1 MAANTARVVL
11 VDGSGFIFRA
21 FHALPPMTSKD
32 GTPVN
37 AVYGFCNM
45 LMKLREDMA
54 GDELAVIFD
63 TSSVTFRNDI
73 YDRYKAHRP
82 DPPEEL
88 IPQFALI
95 RDAVRAFN
103 LPCQEMQGFEADD
116 LIATYARQAESQ
128 GREVIIVSSD
138 KDLMQL
144 VSDKISLFDAMKNR
158 RLGQEA
164 VIEKFGVAPDKVIDV
179 QALAGDSVD
188 NVPGVPGI
196 GIKTAAQL
204 IDTYGNLETLLDRA
218 GEIRQPKRRENL
230 IENKDLALISKKLVT
245 LRTDVPVTLDDLAHI
260 EPDAETL
267 LAFFETHGF
276 KSLISKVKTA
286 FCVEG
291 QDVPAVN
298 AVTVAQTRYDLIQE
312 DAALSDWIEA
322 AYRSGTIAVD
332 TETTSLDAH
341 RAELVGVCLA
351 TEPGR
356 ACYIPVGHVPEA
368 QNTLDLDPDAPRRKT
383 GDTPKQLPKARV
395 LERLKP
401 LLEDPGILKVGQNI
415 KYDSLI
421 LARHGIEV
429 GPFDDTMVL
438 SYVLD
443 GSRHGHGLDELAKLH
458 LDHSCIKFSDVAG
471 KGKAQITFDKVA
483 LDIALNY
490 AAEDADITLRL
501 HHLLKPRLVHERLTT
516 VYERLD
522 RPLIGV
528 LSKME
533 RLGIKVD
540 SAALKSLSDEFAGRM
555 AVLEETCHA
564 LAGDAFNLGSPKQL
578 GTILFDQMGIP
589 GGKKTKTGA
598 WQTSAD
604 VLEGLSAQG
613 HELPTKILQWR
624 QLSKLKS
631 TYSDAL
637 AGHINPLTGRVHTS
651 FAQTIVNT
659 GRLSSLDPNL
669 QNIPIRTEDGRKIRR
684 AFISEPG
691 HVLISADYSQIELR
705 LLAHV
710 AGLKELARA
719 FHDGADIHAMT
730 AAKVFGVA
738 MAGMDPMVRR
748 KAKAINFGIIY
759 GISAFGL
766 SQQLGIAQSEAKRF
780 IDAYFEAYPGIRAY
794 MDRAKAQAKSSG
806 IVTTLYGRRIHIGSM
821 SDKNP
826 ARRGFA
832 ERAAINAPIQGG
844 ASDIIKRAMIR
855 LPGVLSDAGLSAK
868 MLLQVHDELI
878 FEAPEAEAEAS
889 KDLICRVMEDSAALN
904 VPLVVEAGIGTSW
917 AEAH

>member
-21 FHALPPMTSKD
+21 FHALPPMTSED

-63 TSSVTFRNDI
+63 TASVTFRNDI

-164 VIEKFGVAPDKVIDV
+164 VIEKFGVTPDKVIDV

-230 IENKDLALISKKLVT
+230 IENKELALISKKLVT
-245 LRTDVPVTLDDLAHI
+245 LRTDVPVTLDDLIHI

-286 FCVEG
+286 FSVEG

-312 DAALSDWIEA
+312 DAALNDWIEA

-341 RAELVGVCLA
+341 RAELVGVSLA

-368 QNTLDLDPDAPRRKT
+368 QNTLDLDPDAPRRGT

-471 KGKAQITFDKVA
+471 KGKAQITFDKVP
-483 LDIALNY
+483 LDVALNY

-516 VYERLD
+516 VYEHLD

-598 WQTSAD
+598 WQTAAD

-738 MAGMDPMVRR
+738 VAGMDPMVRR

-855 LPGVLSDAGLSAK
+855 LPGALSDAGLSAK